1 MHLFYYS
8 YAIISSVYAR
18 GYSQKMRRL
27 YGVISSVL
35 LAVMTLV
42 FFVAPHAQAVNPPT
56 LMNFQ
61 GRLTNTAGNIVADGS
76 YNMIFSIYS
85 AASGGTQLWTETR
98 DTTNRVAVTSGL
110 FSVKLGEVN
119 PLSANIFESNSALYF
134 DIQLANPATATCSTA
149 GCATYEAPM
158 TPRSQLATSAYAFSA
173 TSAESAVTATSATNA
188 TNLGG
193 IAAAN
198 YARQDVANTFAGANT
213 FNSTVLHSVNSTS
226 ALLVQNTT
234 ATPFLTVDTS
244 SATGEV
250 QIGSPTVDANAIQLA
265 LDSSSAEPT
274 GINGGMYYNTTK
286 TTNRCYLSGA
296 WQDCGALT
304 KKLTADVSNNTTTIA
319 NVTGLSFPVA
329 ASTDYRMRCSLM
341 YRSAATTTGI
351 KVSVTGPATPTAV
364 TGMFTTYVS
373 AAAAA
378 TVQGGLFRAY
388 DGGAASSGVD
398 TINVDTPGVLD
409 VTFRNGANAGTL
421 QVRFN
426 SEVGTSNVTI
436 KAGSSCDLYSL

>member
-8 YAIISSVYAR
+8 YAIISSIYAR

-27 YGVISSVL
+27 YGVISLVL

-98 DTTNRVAVTSGL
+98 DDVNRVAVTSGL

-119 PLSANIFESNSALYF
+119 PLPASIFQSNSALYF
-134 DIQLANPATATCSTA
+134 DIQLADPGTATCPTS

-158 TPRSQLATSAYAFSA
+158 TPRSRLATSAYAFSA
-173 TSAESAVTATSATNA
+173 TSAESATTAATATDA

-193 IAAAN
+193 VAAAN
-198 YARQDVANTFAGANT
+198 YARKDAANTFTAANT
-213 FNSTVLHSVNSTS
+213 FNSTVLHSVDSTS
-226 ALLVQNTT
+226 ALLVQNTST
-234 ATPFLTVDTS
+234 TPFLTVDTS

-250 QIGSPTVDANAIQLA
+250 QIGSVAGDANAIQLV

-274 GINGGMYYNTTK
+274 GINGGMYYNTSLN
-286 TTNRCYLSGA
+286 TNRCYINTQ
-296 WQDCGALT
+296 WQDCLPRVD
-304 KKLTADVSNNTTTIA
+304 KLTSDVSNNTTTLADI
-319 NVTGLSFPVA
+319 TGLNFTILA
-329 ASTDYRMRCSLM
+329 NTDYLLDCDVT
-341 YRSAATTTGI
+341 YQSAATTTGI
-351 KVSVTGPATPTAV
+351 RISLNGPGTPSQLSASFMTPVTTTTLGGTSLATYNGGTA
-364 TGMFTTYVS
+364 T
-373 AAAAA
+373 
-378 TVQGGLFRAY
+378 
-388 DGGAASSGVD
+388 SGVAA
-398 TINVDTPGVLD
+398 INTNTNGQFKAML
-409 VTFRNGANAGTL
+409 RNGATAGTL
-421 QVRFN
+421 QLRFS
-426 SEVGTSNVTI
+426 SEVGASNVTV
-436 KAGSSCDLYSL
+436 KAGSTCRLTSV